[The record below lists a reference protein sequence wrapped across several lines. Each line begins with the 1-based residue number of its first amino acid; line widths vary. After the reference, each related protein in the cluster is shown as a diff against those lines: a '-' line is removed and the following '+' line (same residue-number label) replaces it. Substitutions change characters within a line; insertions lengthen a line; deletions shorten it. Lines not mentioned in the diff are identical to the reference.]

1 MRFSIKI
8 QFVLLLILVFCGCRK
23 DQWNDCFQGTGND
36 VTVTRELGSFNKIN
50 IGEKFDLVLTQD
62 TNQTEQV
69 KITAGSHIINQII
82 TKVNNNT
89 LTIENKNTCNFVRS
103 YDRKIT
109 IEIRVKY
116 LNDIEISSATNL
128 KSIDTLHFEKSN
140 YLKLKNYGLG
150 DINLK
155 LKLGYLE
162 VHIINSGNIFLEGW
176 SNILTCSIE
185 EITVLDARKLLCD
198 DIYLDSHTPLDCFV
212 NPKNKLS
219 VKFFNKGNIRYLAE
233 PSFFKE
239 ITEQRGTGHLL
250 KL

>member
-1 MRFSIKI
+1 MKVILKI
-8 QFVLLLILVFCGCRK
+8 QLLALLILVFTSCRK
-23 DQWNDCFQGTGND
+23 DQWNDCFQGTGKD
-36 VTVTRELGSFNKIN
+36 ITVTRQLSSFNKIN
-50 IGEKFDLVLTQD
+50 IGEKFDIVLVQD
-62 TNQTEQV
+62 TTQTEQV

-82 TKVNNNT
+82 TKVKDNT

-103 YDRKIT
+103 YNRKIT

-116 LNDIEISSATNL
+116 LDDIEISSATNL
-128 KSIDTLHFEKSN
+128 KSIDTLDFQKSN

-155 LKLGYLE
+155 VKLGFLE
-162 VHIINSGNIFLEGW
+162 VHSINSGNIFLEGW

-212 NPKNKLS
+212 NPKNILN
-219 VKFFNKGNIRYLAE
+219 VKIFNKGNVYYVNKPPNFEL
-233 PSFFKE
+233 
-239 ITEQRGTGHLL
+239 TEQRGKGQLL
-250 KL
+250 KI